1 MSSKRHMIRANLLY
15 IPLKKITF
23 QVAQRK
29 RKIKCPMCRLWI
41 ASKTWH
47 NGKHREMCAKKNEY
61 FIRQLPE
68 PFDIRCPTCLKYL
81 KLMPKVS
88 FFLAAHIAERS

>member
-1 MSSKRHMIRANLLY
+1 MI
-15 IPLKKITF
+15 KVCSITIFLQRKEKAISIF
-23 QVAQRK
+23 QVAQKK

-41 ASKTWH
+41 ASKIWH

-88 FFLAAHIAERS
+88 TVDFRNSRFV